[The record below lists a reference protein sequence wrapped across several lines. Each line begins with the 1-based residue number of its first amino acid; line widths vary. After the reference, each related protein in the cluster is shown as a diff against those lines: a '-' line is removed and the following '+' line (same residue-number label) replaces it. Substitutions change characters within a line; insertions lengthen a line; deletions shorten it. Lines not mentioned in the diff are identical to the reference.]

1 MSLIAETPT
10 GGDVQAYV
18 RKATED
24 FTAMAS
30 SDFQADWLPLGDF
43 RSTKERPYTHVTGF
57 HFDVDTA
64 RRATPT
70 ESDSVSPQG
79 EAIDSAPAIPGHGA
93 EHEAAL
99 RLELLARKSAS
110 SISPE
115 DDARLMVATE
125 RLRKLLPRVTAS
137 DFEALGDVA
146 EKVAISRNEAE
157 ALRAE
162 LGLDD

>member
-1 MSLIAETPT
+1 MSLLAEAPT

-43 RSTKERPYTHVTGF
+43 RSTKELPYTHVTGF
-57 HFDVDTA
+57 SFDVDTA

-70 ESDSVSPQG
+70 ESDLVSPLGQAS
-79 EAIDSAPAIPGHGA
+79 ESVPPIPEVGA
-93 EHEAAL
+93 EHEAAV
-99 RLELLARKSAS
+99 RLELLARKSAAA
-110 SISPE
+110 ISPE

-146 EKVAISRNEAE
+146 EKVATSRNAAT